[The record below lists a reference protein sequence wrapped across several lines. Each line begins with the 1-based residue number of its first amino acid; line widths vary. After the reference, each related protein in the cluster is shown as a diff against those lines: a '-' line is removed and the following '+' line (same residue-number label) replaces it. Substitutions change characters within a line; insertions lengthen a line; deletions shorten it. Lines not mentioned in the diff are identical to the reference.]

1 MHANFYGYWIQESQ
15 SKYGTHSYE
24 IHKYMYMYN
33 HVFDILHMQALH
45 KWDDS

>member
-1 MHANFYGYWIQESQ
+1 MAIEYKNHRAILMITKVQQ
-15 SKYGTHSYE
+15 RYE
-24 IHKYMYMYN
+24 IHKYMYN